1 MVTRKQLAALARGRA
16 IRARKLK
23 TKRTSKR
30 RIRKITKLTIKEN
43 KPVANAITNG
53 NEKATKFGFG
63 KLIKN
68 LMYGAGAFNALTS
81 AITNFPKIK
90 KGIRRWWSGN
100 REIDYTKMR
109 EISNNIQRDIMML
122 GALDDALLRDFNE
135 LNRSINAAAYFKE
148 AGDFDEEKEEID
160 IMLEVFNKIM
170 DKYNG
175 LTGGEQP
182 K

>member
-1 MVTRKQLAALARGRA
+1 MATRKQLAALARGRA

-23 TKRTSKR
+23 TKKTYKR
-30 RIRKITKLTIKEN
+30 RTKKTTKL
-43 KPVANAITNG
+43 AITDG
-53 NEKATKFGFG
+53 KKTRFGIG
-63 KLIKN
+63 KLIKG

-81 AITNFPKIK
+81 AIVNFPKIK

-100 REIDYTKMR
+100 RELDYAKMR

-122 GALDDALLRDFNE
+122 GALDDNLLRDFNE

-175 LTGGEQP
+175 LTGGEVP